1 MSEKLLR
8 KDVMLTFQNM
18 NKNKVNLYVKD
29 GEDQPERRIKTV
41 LSMALYTIEKGKAFA
56 YQ

>member
-1 MSEKLLR
+1 
-8 KDVMLTFQNM
+8 M

-29 GEDQPERRIKTV
+29 GEDEPERRIKTV
-41 LSMALYTIEKGKAFA
+41 LSMAIYTIEKGKAFG